1 MNICAIRH
9 IPYSN
14 KHNKRQILVDQ
25 NRAKS
30 SQGSRLNSAT
40 HYRCSTQQSNNL
52 TPNQGK
58 MQLYEIQ
65 PNVGQFIKNQQQQF
79 TSTQLTKSPSFRV
92 KNYHPQEIMKTQSEQ
107 SSQNQ
112 LQSNIEK
119 IERMNRINFLGDL
132 LQQMDGKIQHVRQ
145 SIATDLATVPKNKI
159 AIFNIKNEQEQ
170 NIEELHFYL
179 VESQQR
185 TKQHAFVIEQQKYL
199 S

>member
-14 KHNKRQILVDQ
+14 KNNRRQIVVDQ

-30 SQGSRLNSAT
+30 QQGSRLNSAT
-40 HYRCSTQQSNNL
+40 HYRCSTQQSNNQ

-58 MQLYEIQ
+58 LQFYEIQ
-65 PNVGQFIKNQQQQF
+65 PYVGQLIKNQQQQF
-79 TSTQLTKSPSFRV
+79 VSTQLTKSPSFRV
-92 KNYHPQEIMKTQSEQ
+92 KNYHPQDIIKSQTQQ

-119 IERMNRINFLGDL
+119 IERMNRMNFLGDL
-132 LQQMDGKIQHVRQ
+132 LQQMDGKNQYTRQ
-145 SIATDLATVPKNKI
+145 SIITELATVPKNKI
-159 AIFNIKNEQEQ
+159 DIFNIKNQQEQ

-185 TKQHAFVIEQQKYL
+185 IKQHAFVIEQQKYP

>member
-14 KHNKRQILVDQ
+14 KHNRRQILVDQ

-40 HYRCSTQQSNNL
+40 HYRCSTQQSNNQ
-52 TPNQGK
+52 TQNQGK

-65 PNVGQFIKNQQQQF
+65 PIVGQLIKNQQQQF

-92 KNYHPQEIMKTQSEQ
+92 KNYHPQEIMKIQSEK

-132 LQQMDGKIQHVRQ
+132 LQQMDGKIQHTRQ

-159 AIFNIKNEQEQ
+159 DIFNIKNEQEQ

-185 TKQHAFVIEQQKYL
+185 IKQHAFVIEQQKYL